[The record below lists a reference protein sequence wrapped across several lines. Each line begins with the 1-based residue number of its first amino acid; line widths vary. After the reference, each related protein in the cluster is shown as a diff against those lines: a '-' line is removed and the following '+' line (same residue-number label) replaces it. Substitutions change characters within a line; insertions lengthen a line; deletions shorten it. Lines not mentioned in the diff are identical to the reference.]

1 MDTKNLMSKLTEI
14 EESPLEITLAEALG
28 NLETFGDVYQVSFT
42 DGSEGF
48 VAIQSGYTPGT
59 PDTWEQPGDYEDAEF
74 EVLAQI
80 VVPYDSGIDIE
91 DLPDDTIV
99 SFYDYN
105 KNNISDSSKQD
116 IESDLFNQGRNK
128 KDDYTDLT
136 DI

>member
-14 EESPLEITLAEALG
+14 EESPLEISFAEAIG
-28 NLETFGDVYQVSFT
+28 TLETFGDVYQVSFT
-42 DGSEGF
+42 DGNEGF
-48 VAIQSGYTPGT
+48 VAIQNGYTAGSPH
-59 PDTWEQPGDYEDAEF
+59 TWEQPGDAEDVDYEI
-74 EVLAQI
+74 LAQI
-80 VVPYDSGIDIE
+80 VAPYDSGIDIE

-105 KNNISDSSKQD
+105 KYDITDHSKKS
-116 IESDLFNQGRNK
+116 IESALFDKGRNK